1 MIELDELCIRQ
12 GAFALQKLSL
22 QIPTGSYGVL
32 MGQTGCGKTSI
43 LECIAGLRAPAAG
56 RIRLHDRDVTMLPP
70 GERGV
75 GYVPQDTAL
84 FRTMSVRDQLA
95 FSLRIRRWP
104 ARQIGDRVKELA
116 DWLRIEPLLDRL
128 PLGLSGGEAQ
138 RIALGRALA
147 FHPRILLLDEP
158 LSSVDEDTRDQL
170 TDMLK
175 RLHSHETLTVL
186 HVTHSRLEAE
196 RLGNV
201 IFRLRDGRIEQ
212 ERA

>member
-1 MIELDELCIRQ
+1 MIQLDELCIRQ
-12 GAFALQKLSL
+12 GGFALEKLSL
-22 QIPTGSYGVL
+22 QIPTRSYGVL

-43 LECIAGLRAPAAG
+43 LECIAGLRTPAAG
-56 RIRLHDRDVTMLPP
+56 RIRLHDLDVTGLPP
-70 GERGV
+70 GARGV

-104 ARQIGDRVKELA
+104 SKQIDDRVKELA
-116 DWLRIEPLLDRL
+116 DWLRIAPLLDRL

-170 TDMLK
+170 TDLLK

-201 IFRLRDGRIEQ
+201 IFRLIKGKIEQ
-212 ERA
+212 DRG

>member
-1 MIELDELCIRQ
+1 VIQLDELCIRQ
-12 GAFALQKLSL
+12 GAFALDKLSL

-43 LECIAGLRAPAAG
+43 LECIAGLRTPAAG
-56 RIRLHDRDVTMLPP
+56 RIRLHDRDVTELPP
-70 GERGV
+70 GARGV

-104 ARQIGDRVKELA
+104 AKQIDDRVKELA

-170 TDMLK
+170 TDLLK

-201 IFRLRDGRIEQ
+201 IFRLKEGKIEQ

>member
-1 MIELDELCIRQ
+1 
-12 GAFALQKLSL
+12 
-22 QIPTGSYGVL
+22 
-32 MGQTGCGKTSI
+32 
-43 LECIAGLRAPAAG
+43 
-56 RIRLHDRDVTMLPP
+56 
-70 GERGV
+70 
-75 GYVPQDTAL
+75 L

-104 ARQIGDRVKELA
+104 ARQIDDRVKELA